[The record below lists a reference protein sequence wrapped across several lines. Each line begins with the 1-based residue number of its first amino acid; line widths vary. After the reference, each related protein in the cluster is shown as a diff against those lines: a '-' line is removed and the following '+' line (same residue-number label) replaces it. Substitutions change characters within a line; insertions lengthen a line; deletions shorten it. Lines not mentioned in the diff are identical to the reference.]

1 MPELSIEELESTN
14 EIFYEQLENAV
25 RQLFDSAKEKNEL
38 QFVMALN
45 PEFRGAQ
52 DAGWNT
58 AKEAMKAFDEYI
70 NFINNEEPTS
80 ITARVAL
87 GFYSH
92 ISEASGLYEVP
103 KNMLR
108 IIEDKPYVL
117 WPFQDIVQVHART
130 GNVIAPNANKILRNL
145 AGHAEELQLHDLAIC
160 FRDAF
165 NSDLRNGYAHADYII
180 WEDGIRLRNRNG
192 GNPKIISWIEFN
204 KLLERGINFFNTF
217 RDIALEYVQSYNPPK
232 RITASLGGAPL
243 SEWTIQF
250 NPDTGSFSIS
260 G

>member
-1 MPELSIEELESTN
+1 MPELSIEALESSN
-14 EIFYEQLENAV
+14 DEFYEKLENAV
-25 RQLFDSAKEKNEL
+25 RVLFDSAKETNEL

-52 DAGWNT
+52 DPGWNT

-87 GFYSH
+87 GFYSY

-108 IIEDKPYVL
+108 IIEGKPYVL
-117 WPFQDIVQVHART
+117 WPFQDIVQVHNRT

-145 AGHAEELQLHDLAIC
+145 AGHAEELELHDLAIC

-165 NSDLRNGYAHADYII
+165 NSDLRNGYAHADYVI
-180 WEDGIRLRNRNG
+180 WDDGIRLRNRNG
-192 GNPKIISWIEFN
+192 GNPQIISWNKFH
-204 KLLERGINFFNTF
+204 KLLERGINFFNIF
-217 RDIALEYVQSYNPPK
+217 KDIAHEYVQSYNPPK
-232 RITASLGGAPL
+232 RIMASLGEEPL